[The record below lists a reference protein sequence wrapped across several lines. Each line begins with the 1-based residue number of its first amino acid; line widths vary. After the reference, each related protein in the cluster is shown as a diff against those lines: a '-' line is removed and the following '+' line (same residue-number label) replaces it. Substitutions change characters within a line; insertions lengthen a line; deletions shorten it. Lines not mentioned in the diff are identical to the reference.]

1 MISILGA
8 ESQDVREGAQ
18 GGQGPREEWALA
30 LLTCDGITPRQESLT
45 TLRGAEAI
53 QQETI
58 RILLFILYGEGKYF
72 NS

>member
-1 MISILGA
+1 MISIPGA
-8 ESQDVREGAQ
+8 ERQDVREGAQ
-18 GGQGPREEWALA
+18 GGQGPREARPLA
-30 LLTCDGITPRQESLT
+30 LLTCDGITPGHEGLA
-45 TLRGAEAI
+45 TLKEAEAI